1 MINILNNQKL
11 RITIDF
17 IPENMKNIVN
27 VKIANNTKQFLLTI
41 LYMYVFLFHSNL
53 NDPVF
58 STTTLG
64 WSETQ
69 RHFACS
75 STSLPLK
82 IQNCENII
90 SFRGDF
96 NCLKKK
102 WWDGWM
108 AGISDGSL
116 IIPEIWFLGVSGI
129 SWKMGSLKMDIM
141 GPWTR
146 HFGPNL
152 LL

>member
-1 MINILNNQKL
+1 
-11 RITIDF
+11 
-17 IPENMKNIVN
+17 MKNIVN
-27 VKIANNTKQFLLTI
+27 FKIANNTKQFLLTI

-108 AGISDGSL
+108 AAISDESL
-116 IIPEIWFLGVSGI
+116 IYLKSDFWVCTYIWNQLKNGFPKTGYGPF
-129 SWKMGSLKMDIM
+129 KMSDS
-141 GPWTR
+141 
-146 HFGPNL
+146 
-152 LL
+152 

>member
-1 MINILNNQKL
+1 
-11 RITIDF
+11 
-17 IPENMKNIVN
+17 MKNIN
-27 VKIANNTKQFLLTI
+27 VKIANKTKQFLLTI
-41 LYMYVFLFHSNL
+41 LYMYIFLFHSNL

-96 NCLKKK
+96 NCLKKN
-102 WWDGWM
+102 DEMAARWM
-108 AGISDGSL
+108 DVLSSTK
-116 IIPEIWFLGVSGI
+116 S
-129 SWKMGSLKMDIM
+129 MQSLKS
-141 GPWTR
+141 
-146 HFGPNL
+146 HAL
-152 LL
+152 ES